1 MTLATTRTRGG
12 WGARAALAA
21 MALAALSPAA
31 AQTDLLYEP
40 FDYAADADVDGL
52 AATGSNLAGSYVTS
66 SLQDLTI
73 GSPGLSYG
81 SLTGSLPTTS
91 GNMLS
96 DASLGG
102 PGYVTVDVDQDVLIG
117 PGEGIYFSALFR
129 FDDTG
134 NHVPYATVTFIDA
147 TTGDELGFG
156 ERVVGSRAV
165 SVFAST
171 GSSAGTVATGAD
183 GSFVDGQTLWLLG
196 RYLNGSAAG
205 SDSLALIGY
214 DTASLAAIAAGFD
227 LLDPGA
233 VFSYSIDG
241 VDIDFERIS
250 SIRFELRGAGN
261 NFIDELRVMPAFAA
275 AVPEPSTVALML
287 GGLALAGLRRKAARR
302 ARE

>member
-1 MTLATTRTRGG
+1 
-12 WGARAALAA
+12 
-21 MALAALSPAA
+21 MALATVSPAA
-31 AQTDLLYEP
+31 AQTDLVYEP
-40 FDYAADADVDGL
+40 FDYAAHADVDGL
-52 AATGSNLAGSYVTS
+52 AATGRNLSGRYVTS
-66 SLQDLTI
+66 SQQDLTI

-81 SLTGSLPTTS
+81 SLSGSLPTVS

-102 PGYVTVDVDQDVLIG
+102 PGFVTVDVDHDVLIG
-117 PGEGIYFSALFR
+117 PDEGIYFSALFR

-134 NHVPYATVTFIDA
+134 NRVPYATVTFIDT
-147 TTGDELGFG
+147 TTGAELGFG

-171 GSSAGTVATGAD
+171 GVTAGIVAAGAD
-183 GSFVDGQTLWLLG
+183 GAFVDGQTLWLLG

-214 DTASLAAIAAGFD
+214 DTASLAAIPAGFD
-227 LLDPGA
+227 PLDPQA
-233 VFSYSIDG
+233 VFSYSLNG

-261 NFIDELRVMPAFAA
+261 NFIDELRITPAFAT

-287 GGLALAGLRRKAARR
+287 GGLTLAWLRRKVGHRACGCTVAAASRP
-302 ARE
+302 